1 MINNSKILI
10 VEDDININN
19 LLFEILNDAGYKVIQ
34 SYSGTEAKLWLEKE
48 NFDLI
53 LLDLMLPGLSGEEL
67 VSLIRERHTMPILII
82 SANLNIITKVEL
94 LQMGADDYI
103 EKPFD
108 IKEVLARVEAQL
120 RRYKEF
126 SNTNQ
131 SNILRSKNLI
141 LNEDEMKV
149 TINNNILKLTK
160 KEYDIIHLLLRY
172 PKKVFTKSNLFEK
185 VWDDEVYI
193 DDNSLNVHISNLR
206 NKIAEYD
213 SENEY
218 IETVWG
224 IGFKLKS

>member
-185 VWDDEVYI
+185 VWDDEIYI

>member
-1 MINNSKILI
+1 
-10 VEDDININN
+10 
-19 LLFEILNDAGYKVIQ
+19 
-34 SYSGTEAKLWLEKE
+34 
-48 NFDLI
+48 
-53 LLDLMLPGLSGEEL
+53 
-67 VSLIRERHTMPILII
+67 MPILII

-141 LNEDEMKV
+141 LNEDEMKI

-185 VWDDEVYI
+185 VWDNEIYI